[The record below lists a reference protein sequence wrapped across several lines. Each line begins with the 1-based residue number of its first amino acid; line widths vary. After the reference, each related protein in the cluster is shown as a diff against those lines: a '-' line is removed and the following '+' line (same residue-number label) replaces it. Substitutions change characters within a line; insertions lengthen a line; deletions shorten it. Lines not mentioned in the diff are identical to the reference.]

1 MPYQEDNMKLIVIT
15 QEQSWKNEAHCINL
29 LFENGLELLHL
40 RKPGYTKEEISALL
54 NDISPRFHRNI
65 VTHDHFS
72 LLTKFNLK
80 GIHLNRRNP
89 VPIEKQGITISKSCH
104 SLEEI
109 KKSDNHIDYAFLSP
123 IFNSISKTGY
133 QGAFTEEQLRQA
145 RKNNIIN
152 DKIIALG
159 GITTENI
166 PFIKKH
172 GFGGI
177 AVLGSLWG
185 DIILDKNEENL
196 LNRFN
201 NFQLICNK

>member
-1 MPYQEDNMKLIVIT
+1 MLYQEDNMKLIVIT

-54 NDISPRFHRNI
+54 NDISPCFHRNI
-65 VTHDHFS
+65 VIHDHFS
-72 LLTKFNLK
+72 LLTKFDLK

-89 VPIEKQGITISKSCH
+89 VPIKKQGITISKSCH

-109 KKSDNHIDYAFLSP
+109 KNWNDRISYAFLSP

-133 QGAFTEEQLRQA
+133 QGAFTEEELQQA
-145 RKNNIIN
+145 KEKNIIN
-152 DKIIALG
+152 EKIIALG
-159 GITTENI
+159 GITAENI
-166 PFIKKH
+166 PQIKSY

-177 AVLGSLWG
+177 AVLGSLWE
-185 DIILDKNEENL
+185 DIILDKNENNL
-196 LNRFN
+196 LERFKKIQFISN
-201 NFQLICNK
+201 E